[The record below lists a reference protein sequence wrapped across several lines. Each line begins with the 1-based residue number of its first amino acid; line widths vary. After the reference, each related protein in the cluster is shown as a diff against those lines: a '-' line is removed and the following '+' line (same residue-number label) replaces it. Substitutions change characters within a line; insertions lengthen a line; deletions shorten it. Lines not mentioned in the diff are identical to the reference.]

1 MNELLRKMMGRVL
14 MKSADD
20 GAGGGAGAG
29 GGGAAAAGGNTDDK
43 VGAGAAGGGDNRS
56 LLDDEAGGGD
66 GGAGGDGK
74 GTEDDAT
81 LTPEQRQAKAAEK
94 DTRRPKH
101 IPGKFWNAEKG
112 EPNLEAWSK
121 SYGDLEGRIRDVGLP
136 PKSADEYKFDAPA
149 ALKESGVEI
158 DPDRNKAFRDEAFKA
173 GLTQKQF
180 EFVMGKYYGSV
191 EELVSHGERVDRANT
206 MKALTEHFK
215 TPEAVQENVKAAY
228 AVFQAYA
235 DEEEMKHLFR
245 VVNDPIAVRVLAK
258 INKELQEDRGLGADS
273 VLSAESVDELM
284 AAGGPYWDASH
295 PQHARVKAKV
305 TQHFEAQAKAQQRR
319 RAA

>member
-14 MKSADD
+14 MMPADD
-20 GAGGGAGAG
+20 GTGGGAGAG
-29 GGGAAAAGGNTDDK
+29 GGAAADGGGNADDK
-43 VGAGAAGGGDNRS
+43 GGEAAGGDNRS
-56 LLDDEAGGGD
+56 LLDDDAGGD
-66 GGAGGDGK
+66 AGGAGGDGK
-74 GTEDDAT
+74 GAEDDAS
-81 LTPEQRQAKAAEK
+81 LTAEQRQANAAEK

-136 PKSADEYKFDAPA
+136 PKSADEYKFDPPA
-149 ALKESGVEI
+149 ALKDAGVDI

-180 EFVMGKYYGSV
+180 EFVMGKYYSSV

-206 MKALTEHFK
+206 MKALTDHYK
-215 TPEAVQENVKAAY
+215 TSDAVQENVKAAY

-273 VLSAESVDELM
+273 VLAAESVDELM